1 MPWTLI
7 AAILGGLGVATGAFG
22 AHALQARLD
31 PQHLDWWD
39 KAVRY
44 QFWHVL
50 ALLAVEPA
58 WRWATAQARPDL
70 AQWAN
75 RAGWG
80 FLVGIVLFS
89 GSLQVMALTDIR
101 KLGIIT
107 PLGGLSLIAGW
118 VCLAM
123 AARR

>member
-1 MPWTLI
+1 MPWTLV
-7 AAILGGLGVATGAFG
+7 AAILGGIAVATGAFG
-22 AHALQARLD
+22 AHGLQSRLD
-31 PQHLDWWD
+31 AQHLDWWD

-58 WRWATAQARPDL
+58 WRWATAQARPEL
-70 AQWAN
+70 VVWAN

-80 FLVGIVLFS
+80 FFVGILLFS
-89 GSLQVMALTDIR
+89 GSLQVMALTDFR
-101 KLGIIT
+101 KLGMVT
-107 PLGGLSLIAGW
+107 PLGGLSFIAGW
-118 VCLAM
+118 VCLAL